1 MEGWVRAR
9 MNWEGRSGRM
19 RSCKDERVGRSV
31 RRNWEGKACWR
42 MMWKEQKMEGW
53 AFILCNFFAMFCSVT
68 GGLHA
73 SKFLPLHYNLNPLSR
88 LSYRYPDIR
97 QQSPICEAGCLHL
110 PQWRVRYG
118 SRHRWIQRRSLVFI
132 WKPKK
137 KTHLNKIKN
146 ATRFF
151 YRPQSL

>member
-1 MEGWVRAR
+1 MC
-9 MNWEGRSGRM
+9 
-19 RSCKDERVGRSV
+19 SCKDELGRKKWKDEIVQGWKGRKKCKEELGRKSMLKDDV
-31 RRNWEGKACWR
+31 EGTENGR
-42 MMWKEQKMEGW
+42 MSFYSLQFFRYVWLSFGW
-53 AFILCNFFAMFCSVT
+53 S
-68 GGLHA
+68 A